1 MDSEQAVMSSPYI
14 LFGAM
19 VLAFIAGWT
28 AHTWY
33 DGYKTKNEAI
43 VEEKKAAKG
52 ETQIIHDTQTITK
65 VVYREK
71 DNCTQEPVPADILKQ
86 LH

>member
-1 MDSEQAVMSSPYI
+1 MNNAYI
-14 LFGAM
+14 ALIIA
-19 VLAFIAGWT
+19 VLAFGAGWT
-28 AHTWY
+28 VHTWY

-43 VEEKKAAKG
+43 SEEKKAAKG

-71 DNCTQEPVPADILKQ
+71 DNCIQKPIAPAILSK